1 MSKIN
6 TITLSNFKFFGKEGP
21 INIGGKNLLL
31 YGENGSG
38 KSSLFWGIYTL
49 LEASFKQSVETDKY
63 FQPFGTNE
71 ESLVNIYAT
80 KQTCPISLKEH
91 CDSCIKIKADDDTEY
106 VLSLLDSTI
115 CGNTNAQESRKAT
128 DFINYQSI
136 FKFQDFKNSEKP
148 NLYEVFNY
156 SVLPYITFPSF
167 PIKGKTLTNAGAMW
181 EEYKKGPGT
190 TTNYKG
196 DTIQVYKNSLEYTNF
211 QKFEKHFNEHFKK
224 LMEFVN
230 SHASDY
236 VKKLGYNIE
245 FELKYT
251 SPSHIKKDKNYEWTP
266 FGIDLIITNY
276 NNQAVQI
283 KKPQSFL
290 NEAKMSAIAVAIRL
304 AIIDQRIGEAVPDAL
319 KVLVLDDLMI
329 SLDMSNRNKLMD
341 LLLNDF
347 ANRYQI
353 LFFTHDK
360 MLFDFVDHKIKQHKQ
375 ETNWLRKEMYVG
387 EDDGTHKEFPVIING
402 ESDPIEKAR
411 KYYTSRDYVVS
422 GLFIRKAIE
431 KLIVTL
437 LPKELYLRPNGGF
450 VELQT
455 LWEKLKEFYSHNGN
469 KISAD
474 TIHLFEDSKLLVL
487 NPAAHFQR
495 LATPVYRNEL
505 INAFSLYDELSKLP
519 KIEKE
524 FVISKGSIA
533 EFNFPEKDYYCKC
546 ELDNNLVIIE
556 GNNLISVM
564 PMCKNIYWRYQG
576 IDYFDFETRAQN
588 LDHRLRTASP
598 KLNKF
603 LEGLTQKIPLGIT
616 EEQFMENCTIN
627 GTKLNDYLGGVKLSS
642 LILASTKA

>member
-21 INIGGKNLLL
+21 INIDGKNLLL

-80 KQTCPISLKEH
+80 KQTCPITLKEH
-91 CDSCIKIKADDDTEY
+91 CDSCVKIKADDDTEY

-167 PIKGKTLTNAGAMW
+167 PIKGKTLTNAGTMW

-196 DTIQVYKNSLEYTNF
+196 DRIQVYKNSLEYTNF
-211 QKFEKHFNEHFKK
+211 QKFEKHFNEHLRK
-224 LMEFVN
+224 LMEFIN

-236 VKKLGYNIE
+236 VKKLGYNII

-251 SPSHIKKDKNYEWTP
+251 SPSHIKKDKKYEWTP

-276 NNQAVQI
+276 NNQVVQI

-304 AIIDQRIGEAVPDAL
+304 AIIDHRIGTAVPEAL

-329 SLDMSNRNKLMD
+329 SLDMINRDKLMD

-347 ANRYQI
+347 AQRYQI
-353 LFFTHDK
+353 LFLTHDR
-360 MLFDFVDHKIKQHKQ
+360 MLFEFVNYKIKQHKQ
-375 ETNWLRKEMYVG
+375 DVNWLK
-387 EDDGTHKEFPVIING
+387 
-402 ESDPIEKAR
+402 
-411 KYYTSRDYVVS
+411 
-422 GLFIRKAIE
+422 
-431 KLIVTL
+431 
-437 LPKELYLRPNGGF
+437 KELYVAEDNITKQEYPVLLDSETDISRAMRYYKDFDYPASANYLRKAVESLVNDIFPPKLLLQDNGLPHDKLRNILDCSVAFFKRIPNFDANNLLLLIRSLNTILNPLSHKTSEITIYKTELKEVF
-450 VELQT
+450 VIIDRLKSQIESMHIKEILPRMSIVYLYFKENEQTTQKYQIELQEEMYT
-455 LWEKLKEFYSHNGN
+455 YQMEGNEKIHQPNAKSLRSCTITNG
-469 KISAD
+469 
-474 TIHLFEDSKLLVL
+474 
-487 NPAAHFQR
+487 
-495 LATPVYRNEL
+495 
-505 INAFSLYDELSKLP
+505 
-519 KIEKE
+519 
-524 FVISKGSIA
+524 
-533 EFNFPEKDYYCKC
+533 
-546 ELDNNLVIIE
+546 IE
-556 GNNLISVM
+556 GDYKKNEHYKGTLEDICKQVHNFKHEMYNNNYLELY
-564 PMCKNIYWRYQG
+564 K
-576 IDYFDFETRAQN
+576 DFQN
-588 LDHRLRTASP
+588 
-598 KLNKF
+598 
-603 LEGLTQKIPLGIT
+603 
-616 EEQFMENCTIN
+616 
-627 GTKLNDYLGGVKLSS
+627 VKLTN
-642 LILASTKA
+642 LL

>member
-6 TITLSNFKFFGKEGP
+6 TIRLSNFKFFGKEEP
-21 INIGGKNLLL
+21 INIDGKNLLL

-276 NNQAVQI
+276 NNLAVQI

-329 SLDMSNRNKLMD
+329 SLDMSNRDKLMD
-341 LLLNDF
+341 LLLDNF
-347 ANRYQI
+347 AKRYQI
-353 LFFTHDK
+353 LFFTHDSN
-360 MLFDFVDHKIKQHKQ
+360 LYNFVDCKIREHKMSSQ
-375 ETNWLRKEMYVG
+375 WLKKEMYIG
-387 EDDGTHKEFPVIING
+387 KDESNKYEYPVIVDG
-402 ESDPIEKAR
+402 ETDSLSKSK
-411 KYYTSRDYVVS
+411 KYFEANDYTTCALY
-422 GLFIRKAIE
+422 IRKALE
-431 KLIVTL
+431 EIVTEY
-437 LPKELYLRPNGGF
+437 LPAEYCKNADGRF
-450 VELQT
+450 VELNVLWKRLLQYTNSIPDDIKKRFSRSRLTILNPSAHYQKLSYPIYKRELYDAIKLIEDLKEISIKVKT
-455 LWEKLKEFYSHNGN
+455 LLVDKDCHLKFVHPRHNYSFEFKLKQDMIRGKEENPICIIDTWQYNG
-469 KISAD
+469 
-474 TIHLFEDSKLLVL
+474 TI
-487 NPAAHFQR
+487 
-495 LATPVYRNEL
+495 
-505 INAFSLYDELSKLP
+505 LYDFINENHGVPPVVK
-519 KIEKE
+519 
-524 FVISKGSIA
+524 
-533 EFNFPEKDYYCKC
+533 
-546 ELDNNLVIIE
+546 
-556 GNNLISVM
+556 
-564 PMCKNIYWRYQG
+564 
-576 IDYFDFETRAQN
+576 ETRFNKMIENLMSIPILEITKEMFLQN
-588 LDHRLRTASP
+588 
-598 KLNKF
+598 
-603 LEGLTQKIPLGIT
+603 
-616 EEQFMENCTIN
+616 
-627 GTKLNDYLGGVKLSS
+627 TKLDRGTLKDALS
-642 LILASTKA
+642 

>member
-6 TITLSNFKFFGKEGP
+6 TIALSNFKFFCKEKP
-21 INIGGKNLLL
+21 INIDGKHLLL

-167 PIKGKTLTNAGAMW
+167 PIKGETLTNAGAMW

-190 TTNYKG
+190 TINYKG

-266 FGIDLIITNY
+266 FCIDLIITKY
-276 NNQAVQI
+276 NDQVVQI

-304 AIIDQRIGEAVPDAL
+304 AIIDHRIGTAVPEAL

-329 SLDMSNRNKLMD
+329 SLDMINRDKLMD

-347 ANRYQI
+347 AQRYQI
-353 LFFTHDK
+353 LFLTHDR
-360 MLFDFVDHKIKQHKQ
+360 MLFEFVNYKIKQHKQ
-375 ETNWLRKEMYVG
+375 DVNWLK
-387 EDDGTHKEFPVIING
+387 
-402 ESDPIEKAR
+402 
-411 KYYTSRDYVVS
+411 
-422 GLFIRKAIE
+422 
-431 KLIVTL
+431 
-437 LPKELYLRPNGGF
+437 KELYVAEDNITKQEYPVLLDSETDISRAMRYYKEFDYPASANYLRKAVESLVNDIFPPKLLLQDNGLPHDKLRNILDCSVAFFKRIPNFDANNLLLLIRSLNTLLNPLSHRTSEITIYKTELKEVF
-450 VELQT
+450 VIIDRLKLQIESMHIKEILPRMSIVYLYFKENEQTTQKYQIELQEEMYT
-455 LWEKLKEFYSHNGN
+455 YQMEGNEKIYQPNAKSLRSCTITNG
-469 KISAD
+469 
-474 TIHLFEDSKLLVL
+474 
-487 NPAAHFQR
+487 
-495 LATPVYRNEL
+495 
-505 INAFSLYDELSKLP
+505 
-519 KIEKE
+519 
-524 FVISKGSIA
+524 
-533 EFNFPEKDYYCKC
+533 
-546 ELDNNLVIIE
+546 IE
-556 GNNLISVM
+556 GDYKKNEHFKGTLEDICKQVHNFKHEMYNNNYLELY
-564 PMCKNIYWRYQG
+564 K
-576 IDYFDFETRAQN
+576 DFQN
-588 LDHRLRTASP
+588 
-598 KLNKF
+598 
-603 LEGLTQKIPLGIT
+603 
-616 EEQFMENCTIN
+616 
-627 GTKLNDYLGGVKLSS
+627 VKLTN
-642 LILASTKA
+642 LL

>member
-167 PIKGKTLTNAGAMW
+167 PIKGKTLTNAGTMW

-196 DTIQVYKNSLEYTNF
+196 DRIQVYKNSLEYTNF
-211 QKFEKHFNEHFKK
+211 QKFEKHFNEHLRK
-224 LMEFVN
+224 LMEFIN

-236 VKKLGYNIE
+236 VKKLGYNIK

-251 SPSHIKKDKNYEWTP
+251 SPSHIKKDKKYEWTP

-276 NNQAVQI
+276 NNQVVQI

-304 AIIDQRIGEAVPDAL
+304 AIIDHRIGTAVPEAL

-329 SLDMSNRNKLMD
+329 SLDMINRDKLMD

-347 ANRYQI
+347 AQRYQI
-353 LFFTHDK
+353 LFLTHDR
-360 MLFDFVDHKIKQHKQ
+360 MLFEFVNYKIKQHKQ
-375 ETNWLRKEMYVG
+375 DVNWLK
-387 EDDGTHKEFPVIING
+387 
-402 ESDPIEKAR
+402 
-411 KYYTSRDYVVS
+411 
-422 GLFIRKAIE
+422 
-431 KLIVTL
+431 
-437 LPKELYLRPNGGF
+437 KELYVAEDNITKQEYPVLLDSETDISRAMRYYKDFDYPASANYLRKAVESLVNDIFPPKLLLQDNGLPHDKLRNILDCSVAFFKRIPNFDANNLLLLIRSLNTILNPLSHKTSEITIYKTELKEVF
-450 VELQT
+450 VIIDRLKSQIESMHIKEILPRMSIVYLYFKENEQTTQKYQIELQEEMYT
-455 LWEKLKEFYSHNGN
+455 YQMEGNEKIHQPNAKSLRSCTITNG
-469 KISAD
+469 
-474 TIHLFEDSKLLVL
+474 
-487 NPAAHFQR
+487 
-495 LATPVYRNEL
+495 
-505 INAFSLYDELSKLP
+505 
-519 KIEKE
+519 
-524 FVISKGSIA
+524 
-533 EFNFPEKDYYCKC
+533 
-546 ELDNNLVIIE
+546 IE
-556 GNNLISVM
+556 GDYKKNEHYKGTLEDICKQVHNFKHEMYNNNYLELY
-564 PMCKNIYWRYQG
+564 K
-576 IDYFDFETRAQN
+576 DFQN
-588 LDHRLRTASP
+588 
-598 KLNKF
+598 
-603 LEGLTQKIPLGIT
+603 
-616 EEQFMENCTIN
+616 
-627 GTKLNDYLGGVKLSS
+627 VKLTN
-642 LILASTKA
+642 LL

>member
-6 TITLSNFKFFGKEGP
+6 TITLSNFKFFGKEET
-21 INIGGKNLLL
+21 INTNGKHLLL

-38 KSSLFWGIYTL
+38 KSSIFWGLYTL

-80 KQTCPISLKEH
+80 KRTCPITLKEH
-91 CDSCIKIKADDDTEY
+91 CDSCIKIRSNNGIEY

-136 FKFQDFKNSEKP
+136 FKFQDFRNSEKP

-167 PIKGKTLTNAGAMW
+167 PIKGKTLTNAGTMW

-196 DTIQVYKNSLEYTNF
+196 DRIQVYKNSLEYTNF
-211 QKFEKHFNEHFKK
+211 QKFEKHFNEHLRK
-224 LMEFVN
+224 LMEFIN

-236 VKKLGYNIE
+236 VKKLGYNIK

-251 SPSHIKKDKNYEWTP
+251 PPSHIKKDKNYEWTP
-266 FGIDLIITNY
+266 FCIDLIITKY
-276 NNQAVQI
+276 NDQVVQI

-304 AIIDQRIGEAVPDAL
+304 AIIDQRIGSAVPDAL

-375 ETNWLRKEMYVG
+375 DVNWIK
-387 EDDGTHKEFPVIING
+387 
-402 ESDPIEKAR
+402 
-411 KYYTSRDYVVS
+411 
-422 GLFIRKAIE
+422 
-431 KLIVTL
+431 
-437 LPKELYLRPNGGF
+437 KELYVAEDNITKQEYPVLLDSETDISRAMRYYKEFDYPASANYLRKAVESLVNDIFPPKLLLQDNGLPHDKLRNILDCSVAFFKRIPNFDANNLLLLIRSLNTLLNPLSHRTSEITIYKTELKEVF
-450 VELQT
+450 VIIDRLKLQIESMHIKEILPRMSIVYLYFKENEQTTQKYQIELQEEMYT
-455 LWEKLKEFYSHNGN
+455 YQMEGIN
-469 KISAD
+469 KIYQPNSRSLCSC
-474 TIHLFEDSKLLVL
+474 TIT
-487 NPAAHFQR
+487 N
-495 LATPVYRNEL
+495 
-505 INAFSLYDELSKLP
+505 
-519 KIEKE
+519 
-524 FVISKGSIA
+524 G
-533 EFNFPEKDYYCKC
+533 
-546 ELDNNLVIIE
+546 IE
-556 GNNLISVM
+556 GDYKKNEHYKGTLEDICKQVHSYKQKMYNNNYLELY
-564 PMCKNIYWRYQG
+564 K
-576 IDYFDFETRAQN
+576 DFQN
-588 LDHRLRTASP
+588 
-598 KLNKF
+598 
-603 LEGLTQKIPLGIT
+603 
-616 EEQFMENCTIN
+616 
-627 GTKLNDYLGGVKLSS
+627 VKLTN
-642 LILASTKA
+642 LL

>member
-6 TITLSNFKFFGKEGP
+6 TITLSNFKFFGKEET
-21 INIGGKNLLL
+21 INIDGKHLLL

-80 KQTCPISLKEH
+80 KQTCPITLKEH

-167 PIKGKTLTNAGAMW
+167 PIKGKTLTNAGTMW

-196 DTIQVYKNSLEYTNF
+196 DRIQVYKNSLEYTNF
-211 QKFEKHFNEHFKK
+211 QKFEKHFNEQLRK
-224 LMEFVN
+224 LMEFIN

-236 VKKLGYNIE
+236 VKKLGYNIK

-251 SPSHIKKDKNYEWTP
+251 SPSHIKKDKKYEWTP

-276 NNQAVQI
+276 NNQVVQI

-304 AIIDQRIGEAVPDAL
+304 AIIDHRIGTAVPEAL
-319 KVLVLDDLMI
+319 KVLILDDLMI
-329 SLDMSNRNKLMD
+329 SLDMSNRDKLMN
-341 LLLNDF
+341 LLLNNF
-347 ANRYQI
+347 SKRYQI
-353 LFFTHDK
+353 LFLTHDRN
-360 MLFDFVDHKIKQHKQ
+360 LYNFVDYKIREHKMSSQ
-375 ETNWLRKEMYVG
+375 WLKKEMYVG
-387 EDDGTHKEFPVIING
+387 ENESNKYEYPIIVDGEIDSLSK
-402 ESDPIEKAR
+402 SK
-411 KYYTSRDYVVS
+411 KYYEANDYTTCA
-422 GLFIRKAIE
+422 LYIRKALE
-431 KLIVTL
+431 EIVTEY
-437 LPKELYLRPNGGF
+437 LPEEYCKNADGRF
-450 VELQT
+450 VELNV
-455 LWEKLKEFYSHNGN
+455 LWKRLLQYTNSIPESVKNRFSRSRLTILNPLAHYQKLSYPIYKRELYDAIKLIEDLKAISIKVKILLIDKKCNLKFVHPLHNYSFEFKLKQDMIRGKEENPICIIVTWQYDGIALYDFVNGN
-469 KISAD
+469 
-474 TIHLFEDSKLLVL
+474 HGE
-487 NPAAHFQR
+487 P
-495 LATPVYRNEL
+495 PVV
-505 INAFSLYDELSKLP
+505 K
-519 KIEKE
+519 
-524 FVISKGSIA
+524 
-533 EFNFPEKDYYCKC
+533 
-546 ELDNNLVIIE
+546 
-556 GNNLISVM
+556 
-564 PMCKNIYWRYQG
+564 
-576 IDYFDFETRAQN
+576 ETRFNKMIENLMSIPILEITKEMFLQN
-588 LDHRLRTASP
+588 
-598 KLNKF
+598 
-603 LEGLTQKIPLGIT
+603 
-616 EEQFMENCTIN
+616 
-627 GTKLNDYLGGVKLSS
+627 TKLDRGTLKDALS
-642 LILASTKA
+642 

>member
-6 TITLSNFKFFGKEGP
+6 TIALSNFKFFGKEEP
-21 INIGGKNLLL
+21 MNIDSKNLLL

-80 KQTCPISLKEH
+80 KQTCPITLKEH

-106 VLSLLDSTI
+106 VLSLLDNTI

-211 QKFEKHFNEHFKK
+211 QKFEKHFNKHFTE
-224 LMEFVN
+224 LVDFIN
-230 SHASDY
+230 SHASDF
-236 VKKLGYNIE
+236 VEKLGYNIK

-251 SPSHIKKDKNYEWTP
+251 EPSHIKKDKNYEWTP
-266 FGIDLIITNY
+266 FCIDLIITNY
-276 NNQAVQI
+276 NNQVVQI

-304 AIIDQRIGEAVPDAL
+304 AIIDQRIGTAVPDAL
-319 KVLVLDDLMI
+319 KVLILDDLMI

-341 LLLNDF
+341 LLLDNF
-347 ANRYQI
+347 AKRYQI

-360 MLFDFVDHKIKQHKQ
+360 NLYNFVDYKIREHNMSFQWMK
-375 ETNWLRKEMYVG
+375 KEMYVG
-387 EDDGTHKEFPVIING
+387 EDESNKYEYPIIVDG
-402 ESDPIEKAR
+402 ESDSLSKSE
-411 KYYTSRDYVVS
+411 KYYEANDYTTCA
-422 GLFIRKAIE
+422 LYIRKALE
-431 KLIVTL
+431 EIVTGY
-437 LPKELYLRPNGGF
+437 LPEEYCKNAEGRF
-450 VELQT
+450 VELNV
-455 LWEKLKEFYSHNGN
+455 LWKRLLQYTNSIPDDIKKRFSRSKLTILNPSAHYQKLSYPIYKRELLDAIKLIEDIKQIPIKVKILLVDKDTHLKFIHPHQDYSFEFKLKQDMIKGKEMNPTCVIETWQYNGIALYDFVNGN
-469 KISAD
+469 HG
-474 TIHLFEDSKLLVL
+474 TP
-487 NPAAHFQR
+487 PAVQEPR
-495 LATPVYRNEL
+495 
-505 INAFSLYDELSKLP
+505 
-519 KIEKE
+519 
-524 FVISKGSIA
+524 
-533 EFNFPEKDYYCKC
+533 
-546 ELDNNLVIIE
+546 
-556 GNNLISVM
+556 
-564 PMCKNIYWRYQG
+564 
-576 IDYFDFETRAQN
+576 
-588 LDHRLRTASP
+588 
-598 KLNKF
+598 LNKMIENLMNIPVLEITKDMF
-603 LEGLTQKIPLGIT
+603 LQ
-616 EEQFMENCTIN
+616 N
-627 GTKLNDYLGGVKLSS
+627 TKLDRGTLKDALS
-642 LILASTKA
+642 

>member
-21 INIGGKNLLL
+21 INIDGKNLLL

-80 KQTCPISLKEH
+80 KQTCPITLKEH

-167 PIKGKTLTNAGAMW
+167 PIKGKTLTNAGTMW

-196 DTIQVYKNSLEYTNF
+196 DRIQVYKNSLEYTNF
-211 QKFEKHFNEHFKK
+211 QKFEKHFNEHLRK
-224 LMEFVN
+224 LMEFIN

-236 VKKLGYNIE
+236 VKKLGYNIK

-251 SPSHIKKDKNYEWTP
+251 SPSHIKKDKKYEWTP

-276 NNQAVQI
+276 NNQVVQI

-304 AIIDQRIGEAVPDAL
+304 AIIDHRIGTAVPEAL

-329 SLDMSNRNKLMD
+329 SLDMINRDKLMD

-347 ANRYQI
+347 AQRYQI
-353 LFFTHDK
+353 LFLTHDR
-360 MLFDFVDHKIKQHKQ
+360 MLFEFVNYKIKQHKQ
-375 ETNWLRKEMYVG
+375 DVNWLK
-387 EDDGTHKEFPVIING
+387 
-402 ESDPIEKAR
+402 
-411 KYYTSRDYVVS
+411 
-422 GLFIRKAIE
+422 
-431 KLIVTL
+431 
-437 LPKELYLRPNGGF
+437 KELYVAEDNITKQEYPVLLDSETDISRAMRYYKDFDYPASANYLRKAVESLVNDIFPPKLLLQDNGLPHDKLRNILDCSVAFFKRIPNFDANNLLLLIRSLNTILNPLSHKTSEITIYKTELKEVF
-450 VELQT
+450 VIIDRLKSQIESMHIKEILPRMSIVYLYFKENEQTTQKYQIELQEEMYT
-455 LWEKLKEFYSHNGN
+455 YQMEGNEKIHQPNAKSLRSCTITNG
-469 KISAD
+469 
-474 TIHLFEDSKLLVL
+474 
-487 NPAAHFQR
+487 
-495 LATPVYRNEL
+495 
-505 INAFSLYDELSKLP
+505 
-519 KIEKE
+519 
-524 FVISKGSIA
+524 
-533 EFNFPEKDYYCKC
+533 
-546 ELDNNLVIIE
+546 IE
-556 GNNLISVM
+556 GDYKKNEHYKGTLEDICKQVHNFKHEMYNNNYLELY
-564 PMCKNIYWRYQG
+564 K
-576 IDYFDFETRAQN
+576 DFQN
-588 LDHRLRTASP
+588 
-598 KLNKF
+598 
-603 LEGLTQKIPLGIT
+603 
-616 EEQFMENCTIN
+616 
-627 GTKLNDYLGGVKLSS
+627 VKLTN
-642 LILASTKA
+642 LL

>member
-6 TITLSNFKFFGKEGP
+6 TIALSNFKFFCKEKP
-21 INIGGKNLLL
+21 INIDGKHLLL

-190 TTNYKG
+190 TINYKG

-266 FGIDLIITNY
+266 FCIDLIITKY
-276 NNQAVQI
+276 NDQVVQI

-304 AIIDQRIGEAVPDAL
+304 AIIDQRIGSAVPEAL

-329 SLDMSNRNKLMD
+329 SLDMINRDKLMD

-347 ANRYQI
+347 AQRYQI
-353 LFFTHDK
+353 LFLTHDR
-360 MLFDFVDHKIKQHKQ
+360 MLFEFVNYKIKQHKQ
-375 ETNWLRKEMYVG
+375 DVNWLK
-387 EDDGTHKEFPVIING
+387 
-402 ESDPIEKAR
+402 
-411 KYYTSRDYVVS
+411 
-422 GLFIRKAIE
+422 
-431 KLIVTL
+431 
-437 LPKELYLRPNGGF
+437 KELYVAEDNITKQEYPVLLDSETDISRAMRYYKDFDYPASANYLRKAVESLVNDIFPPKLLLQDNGLPHDKLRNILDCSVAFFKRIPNFDVNNLLLLIRSLNTLLNPLSHKTSEITIYKTELKEVF
-450 VELQT
+450 VIIDRLKLQIEPMHIKEILPRMSIVYLYFKENEQTTQKYQIELQEEMYT
-455 LWEKLKEFYSHNGN
+455 YQMEGNEKIHQPNAKSLRSCTITNG
-469 KISAD
+469 
-474 TIHLFEDSKLLVL
+474 
-487 NPAAHFQR
+487 
-495 LATPVYRNEL
+495 
-505 INAFSLYDELSKLP
+505 
-519 KIEKE
+519 
-524 FVISKGSIA
+524 
-533 EFNFPEKDYYCKC
+533 
-546 ELDNNLVIIE
+546 IE
-556 GNNLISVM
+556 GDYKKNEHYKGTLEDICKQVHNFKHEIYNNNYLELY
-564 PMCKNIYWRYQG
+564 K
-576 IDYFDFETRAQN
+576 DFQN
-588 LDHRLRTASP
+588 
-598 KLNKF
+598 
-603 LEGLTQKIPLGIT
+603 
-616 EEQFMENCTIN
+616 
-627 GTKLNDYLGGVKLSS
+627 VKLTN
-642 LILASTKA
+642 LL

>member
-6 TITLSNFKFFGKEGP
+6 TITLSNFKFFGKEEP
-21 INIGGKNLLL
+21 IKIDGKNLLL

-80 KQTCPISLKEH
+80 KQTCPITLKEH
-91 CDSCIKIKADDDTEY
+91 CNSCIKIKADDDTEY

-128 DFINYQSI
+128 DFINYQSL

-167 PIKGKTLTNAGAMW
+167 PIKGKTLTNAGSMW

-196 DTIQVYKNSLEYTNF
+196 DRIQVYKNSLEYTNF
-211 QKFEKHFNEHFKK
+211 QKFETHFNEHLRK
-224 LMEFVN
+224 LMEFIN

-236 VKKLGYNIE
+236 VKKLGYNIK

-251 SPSHIKKDKNYEWTP
+251 SPSHIKKDKKFEWTP

-276 NNQAVQI
+276 NNQVVQI

-304 AIIDQRIGEAVPDAL
+304 AIIDHRIGTAVPEAL

-329 SLDMSNRNKLMD
+329 SLDMINRDKLMD

-347 ANRYQI
+347 AQRYQI
-353 LFFTHDK
+353 LFLTHDR
-360 MLFDFVDHKIKQHKQ
+360 MLFEFVNYKIKQHKQ
-375 ETNWLRKEMYVG
+375 DVNWLK
-387 EDDGTHKEFPVIING
+387 
-402 ESDPIEKAR
+402 
-411 KYYTSRDYVVS
+411 
-422 GLFIRKAIE
+422 
-431 KLIVTL
+431 
-437 LPKELYLRPNGGF
+437 KELYVAEDNITKQEYPVLLDSETDISRAMKYYKDFDYPASANYLRKAVESLVNDTFPPKLLLQDNGLPHDKLRNILDCSVAFFKRIPNFDANNLLLLIRNLNTLLNPLSHKTSEITIYKTELKEVF
-450 VELQT
+450 VIIDRLKLQIESMHIKEILPRMSIVYLYFKENEQTTQKYQIELQEEMYT
-455 LWEKLKEFYSHNGN
+455 YQMEGKEKICQPNAKSLRSCTITNG
-469 KISAD
+469 
-474 TIHLFEDSKLLVL
+474 
-487 NPAAHFQR
+487 
-495 LATPVYRNEL
+495 
-505 INAFSLYDELSKLP
+505 
-519 KIEKE
+519 
-524 FVISKGSIA
+524 
-533 EFNFPEKDYYCKC
+533 
-546 ELDNNLVIIE
+546 IE
-556 GNNLISVM
+556 GDYKKNEHYKGTLEDICKQVHNFKHEMYNNNYLELY
-564 PMCKNIYWRYQG
+564 K
-576 IDYFDFETRAQN
+576 DFQN
-588 LDHRLRTASP
+588 
-598 KLNKF
+598 
-603 LEGLTQKIPLGIT
+603 
-616 EEQFMENCTIN
+616 
-627 GTKLNDYLGGVKLSS
+627 VKLTN
-642 LILASTKA
+642 LL

>member
-6 TITLSNFKFFGKEGP
+6 TIALSNFKFFGKEEP
-21 INIGGKNLLL
+21 MNIDSKILLL

-80 KQTCPISLKEH
+80 KQTCPITLKEH

-106 VLSLLDSTI
+106 VLSLLDNTI

-211 QKFEKHFNEHFKK
+211 QKFEKHFNKHFTE
-224 LMEFVN
+224 LVDFIN
-230 SHASDY
+230 SHASDF
-236 VKKLGYNIE
+236 VEKLGYNIK

-251 SPSHIKKDKNYEWTP
+251 EPSHIKKDKNYEWTP
-266 FGIDLIITNY
+266 FCIDLIITNY
-276 NNQAVQI
+276 NNQVVQI

-304 AIIDQRIGEAVPDAL
+304 AIIDQRIGTAVPDAL
-319 KVLVLDDLMI
+319 KVLILDDLMI

-341 LLLNDF
+341 LLLDNF
-347 ANRYQI
+347 AKRYQI

-360 MLFDFVDHKIKQHKQ
+360 NLYNFVDYKIREHNMSFQWMK
-375 ETNWLRKEMYVG
+375 KEMYVG
-387 EDDGTHKEFPVIING
+387 EDESNKYEYPIIVDG
-402 ESDPIEKAR
+402 ESDSLSKSE
-411 KYYTSRDYVVS
+411 KYYEANDYTTCA
-422 GLFIRKAIE
+422 LYIRKALE
-431 KLIVTL
+431 EIVTGY
-437 LPKELYLRPNGGF
+437 LPEEYCKNAEGRF
-450 VELQT
+450 VELNV
-455 LWEKLKEFYSHNGN
+455 LWKRLLQYTNSIPDDIKKRFSRSKLTILNPSAHYQKLSYPIYKRELLDAIKLIEDIKQIPIKVKILLVDKDTHLKFIHPHQDYSFEFKLKQDMIKGKEMNPTCVIETWQYNGIALYDFVNGN
-469 KISAD
+469 HG
-474 TIHLFEDSKLLVL
+474 TP
-487 NPAAHFQR
+487 PAVQEPR
-495 LATPVYRNEL
+495 
-505 INAFSLYDELSKLP
+505 
-519 KIEKE
+519 
-524 FVISKGSIA
+524 
-533 EFNFPEKDYYCKC
+533 
-546 ELDNNLVIIE
+546 
-556 GNNLISVM
+556 
-564 PMCKNIYWRYQG
+564 
-576 IDYFDFETRAQN
+576 
-588 LDHRLRTASP
+588 
-598 KLNKF
+598 LNKMIENLMNIPVLEITKDMF
-603 LEGLTQKIPLGIT
+603 LQ
-616 EEQFMENCTIN
+616 N
-627 GTKLNDYLGGVKLSS
+627 TKLDRGTLKDALS
-642 LILASTKA
+642 

>member
-6 TITLSNFKFFGKEGP
+6 TITLSNFKFFGKEET
-21 INIGGKNLLL
+21 INIDGKHLLL

-80 KQTCPISLKEH
+80 KQTCPITLKEH

-167 PIKGKTLTNAGAMW
+167 PIKGKTLTNAGTMW

-196 DTIQVYKNSLEYTNF
+196 DRIQVYKNSLEYTNF
-211 QKFEKHFNEHFKK
+211 QKFEKHFNEHLRK
-224 LMEFVN
+224 LMEFIN

-236 VKKLGYNIE
+236 VKKLGYNIK

-251 SPSHIKKDKNYEWTP
+251 SPSHIKKDKKYEWTP

-276 NNQAVQI
+276 NNQVVQI

-304 AIIDQRIGEAVPDAL
+304 AIIDHRIGTAVPEAL
-319 KVLVLDDLMI
+319 KVLGLDDLMI
-329 SLDMSNRNKLMD
+329 SLDMINRDKLMD

-347 ANRYQI
+347 AQRYQI
-353 LFFTHDK
+353 LFLTHDR
-360 MLFDFVDHKIKQHKQ
+360 MLFEFVNYKIKQHKQ
-375 ETNWLRKEMYVG
+375 DVNWLK
-387 EDDGTHKEFPVIING
+387 
-402 ESDPIEKAR
+402 
-411 KYYTSRDYVVS
+411 
-422 GLFIRKAIE
+422 
-431 KLIVTL
+431 
-437 LPKELYLRPNGGF
+437 KELYVAEDNITKQEYPVLLDSETDISRAMRYYKDFDYPASANYLRKAVESLVNDIFPPKLLLQDNGLPHDKLRNILDCSVAFFKRIPNFDANNLLLLIRSLNTLLNPLSHKTSEITIYKTELKEVF
-450 VELQT
+450 VIIDRLKSQIESMHIKEILPRMSIVYLYFKENEQTTQKYQIELQEEMYT
-455 LWEKLKEFYSHNGN
+455 YQMEGNEKIHQPNAKSLRSCTITNG
-469 KISAD
+469 
-474 TIHLFEDSKLLVL
+474 
-487 NPAAHFQR
+487 
-495 LATPVYRNEL
+495 
-505 INAFSLYDELSKLP
+505 
-519 KIEKE
+519 
-524 FVISKGSIA
+524 
-533 EFNFPEKDYYCKC
+533 
-546 ELDNNLVIIE
+546 IE
-556 GNNLISVM
+556 GNYKKNEHYKGTLEDI
-564 PMCKNIYWRYQG
+564 CKQVHSYKQKMYNNNYLELYK
-576 IDYFDFETRAQN
+576 DFQN
-588 LDHRLRTASP
+588 
-598 KLNKF
+598 
-603 LEGLTQKIPLGIT
+603 
-616 EEQFMENCTIN
+616 
-627 GTKLNDYLGGVKLSS
+627 VKLTN
-642 LILASTKA
+642 LL

>member
-21 INIGGKNLLL
+21 INIDGKNLLL

-80 KQTCPISLKEH
+80 KQTCPITLKEH
-91 CDSCIKIKADDDTEY
+91 CDSCIKIKAEDDTEY

-167 PIKGKTLTNAGAMW
+167 PIKGKTLTNAGTMW

-196 DTIQVYKNSLEYTNF
+196 DRIQVYKNSLEYTNF
-211 QKFEKHFNEHFKK
+211 QKFEKHFNEHLRK
-224 LMEFVN
+224 LMEFIN

-236 VKKLGYNIE
+236 VKKLGYNIK

-251 SPSHIKKDKNYEWTP
+251 SPSHIKKDKKYEWTP

-276 NNQAVQI
+276 NNQVVQI

-304 AIIDQRIGEAVPDAL
+304 AIIDHRIGTAVPEAL

-329 SLDMSNRNKLMD
+329 SLDMINRDKLMD

-347 ANRYQI
+347 AQRYQI
-353 LFFTHDK
+353 LFLTHDR
-360 MLFDFVDHKIKQHKQ
+360 MLFEFVNYKIKQHKQ
-375 ETNWLRKEMYVG
+375 DVNWLK
-387 EDDGTHKEFPVIING
+387 
-402 ESDPIEKAR
+402 
-411 KYYTSRDYVVS
+411 
-422 GLFIRKAIE
+422 
-431 KLIVTL
+431 
-437 LPKELYLRPNGGF
+437 KELYVAEDNITKQEYPVLLDSETDISRAMRYYKDFDYPASANYLRKAVESLVNDIFPPKLLLQDNGLPHDKLRNILDCSVTFFKRIPKFDANNLLLLIRSLNTLLNPLSHKTSEITIYKTELKEVF
-450 VELQT
+450 VIIDRLKSQIESMHIKEILPRMSIVYLYFKENEQTTQKYQIELQEEMYT
-455 LWEKLKEFYSHNGN
+455 YQMEGNEKIHQPNAKSLRSCTITNG
-469 KISAD
+469 
-474 TIHLFEDSKLLVL
+474 
-487 NPAAHFQR
+487 
-495 LATPVYRNEL
+495 
-505 INAFSLYDELSKLP
+505 
-519 KIEKE
+519 
-524 FVISKGSIA
+524 
-533 EFNFPEKDYYCKC
+533 
-546 ELDNNLVIIE
+546 IE
-556 GNNLISVM
+556 GDYKKNEHYKGTLEDICKQVHNFKHEMYNNNYLELY
-564 PMCKNIYWRYQG
+564 K
-576 IDYFDFETRAQN
+576 DFQN
-588 LDHRLRTASP
+588 
-598 KLNKF
+598 
-603 LEGLTQKIPLGIT
+603 
-616 EEQFMENCTIN
+616 
-627 GTKLNDYLGGVKLSS
+627 VKLTN
-642 LILASTKA
+642 LL